1 MSKAKGS
8 AGRCPTSNKWHVMDR
23 LLSIA
28 TLILGIT
35 ASSISCT
42 RATPS
47 HPDKPEAKV
56 DSNNRVTTMKM
67 KISIGSRAF
76 IATLYDN
83 PTVAKLKAML
93 PLTLDMTDLNDNEK
107 YFHFSTNLPTDA
119 SNPGTIST
127 GDLML
132 WQANSLVLFYKTFPT
147 SYSYTKIGRIENP
160 SGLSAAVGSGNV
172 KVTFE
177 LESNHP

>member
-1 MSKAKGS
+1 
-8 AGRCPTSNKWHVMDR
+8 
-23 LLSIA
+23 
-28 TLILGIT
+28 
-35 ASSISCT
+35 
-42 RATPS
+42 
-47 HPDKPEAKV
+47 
-56 DSNNRVTTMKM
+56 MKM
-67 KISIGSRAF
+67 KISIGPRAF
-76 IATLYDN
+76 AATLYDN

-93 PLTLDMTDLNDNEK
+93 PLTLDMTDLNGNEK

-119 SNPGTIST
+119 SNPGTIRT

-160 SGLSAAVGSGNV
+160 SGLSAAVRSGNV

-177 LESNHP
+177 LESNQP